1 MPEHEFHPP
10 SVNALASRLLNRLR
24 SDPDYYRVQCYKE
37 ANGVEVVDAGIKQ
50 PGGLETGRLIA
61 EICMG
66 GLGQVSFTY
75 QDAIKEWSLAVNVHT
90 CNPVLACLGSQ
101 YAGWTLS
108 AGEGKNRFYA
118 PASGPARALACKEA
132 IYKKLAYQDHA
143 DRGILVLETDRF
155 PPVELMEKIAQDCHI
170 QPDHLTLILAPTT
183 SLVGSIQVTARV
195 LEVALHKANELDFPL
210 ENIIDGT
217 GTAPVAPPAPD
228 FVEAMGRTNDSILF
242 GGQINLFVVGDKDEA
257 KQLAENLPSTA
268 SKDYGIPFAQVF
280 KNYDQDFYKIDRM
293 LFSPAK
299 VTVTHL
305 PSGESYR
312 HGKLAP
318 EILELSFGK

>member
-1 MPEHEFHPP
+1 MPEYEFHPP
-10 SVNALASRLLNRLR
+10 SVNALAARLLNRLR
-24 SDPDYYRVQCYKE
+24 DDPDYYRIRCHKE

-66 GLGQVSFTY
+66 GLGQVSFAY
-75 QDAIKEWSLAVNVHT
+75 QDAVKEWALAVNVHT

-155 PPVELMEKIAQDCHI
+155 PPVELMEEIAQDCHI
-170 QPDHLTLILAPTT
+170 PPDHLTLILAPTT
-183 SLVGSIQVTARV
+183 SLVGSIQVTSRV

-228 FVEAMGRTNDSILF
+228 FVEAMGRTNDAILF

-257 KQLAENLPSTA
+257 KQLAENLPSAA
-268 SKDYGIPFAQVF
+268 SRDYGIPFAQVF

-305 PSGESYR
+305 PSGKSYR
-312 HGKLAP
+312 YGKLAP